1 MSSSFLKAE
10 SISRALLLIPYLWL
24 AIGIIWMPQGSKPL
38 VALVLVA
45 AIAQLAVKGFSQ
57 VKENLKTNMW
67 LWGVWLAL
75 MFTIVSYITYGAS
88 SQELRGLLLT
98 LVLLI
103 VLPQSYIVNIRW
115 VQYLLFSAALACW
128 ALSCWYSM
136 IEPTPRGHWP
146 VNPIP
151 LAMHQGLVSVLSIGA
166 LLTTFKGKRSGLL
179 AVSAIISGLSVLLTQ
194 SRGGILAL
202 ACCYFL
208 VAVSVVVQKKGSFKI
223 IVISFLVLFGSALLA
238 KDALIKRYQ
247 ETEAEFYQMNH
258 GNRDTS
264 IGLRL
269 QMYQAGL
276 ELFAS
281 HPMLGHGEFTREY
294 AEDNLTGYTPTGY
307 HFISQAHLH
316 NNYID
321 KLARSGVIGFIF
333 LLYLLF
339 YPIYFGIKKHPQC
352 VWLLSLPAIYYAL
365 TSVTDSPFRNGDTT
379 VVYLVVI
386 GTLMHYAS
394 RKVKVEINNSDDNE
408 I

>member
-24 AIGIIWMPQGSKPL
+24 AIGIIWMSQGNKPL
-38 VALVLVA
+38 VALVLIA
-45 AIAQLAVKGFSQ
+45 AIAQLSVKGFSQ
-57 VKENLKTNMW
+57 VKENLKTNIW

-88 SQELRGLLLT
+88 SQELRGLLLA
-98 LVLLI
+98 LVLLV
-103 VLPQSYIVNIRW
+103 VLPKSHIVNIRW
-115 VQYLLFSAALACW
+115 AQYLLFSAALACW
-128 ALSCWYSM
+128 ALSCWYSI

-151 LAMHQGLVSVLSIGA
+151 LAIHQGLVSVLSIGA

-179 AVSAIISGLSVLLTQ
+179 AASAIISGLSVLLTQ

-202 ACCYFL
+202 VCCYLL
-208 VAVSVVVQKKGSFKI
+208 VAVSVLVQKKGSFKV
-223 IVISFLVLFGSALLA
+223 IVISCLVLLGSGLLT

-269 QMYQAGL
+269 QMYQGGL
-276 ELFAS
+276 EFFAS
-281 HPMLGHGEFTREY
+281 HPILGHGEFTREY
-294 AEDNLTGYTPTGY
+294 AEENLTGYTPIGY
-307 HFISQAHLH
+307 HYISQGHLH

-321 KLARSGVIGFIF
+321 KLARSGIIGLSIF
-333 LLYLLF
+333 LFLIF
-339 YPIYFGIKKHPQC
+339 YPVYLGLKKYPSLF
-352 VWLLSLPAIYYAL
+352 WLFSLPSIYYAL
-365 TSVTDSPFRNGDTT
+365 ASLTDSPFRNGDTL
-379 VVYLVVI
+379 VVYMI
-386 GTLMHYAS
+386 ITGTLIHYA
-394 RKVKVEINNSDDNE
+394 KIKYKEKL
-408 I
+408 